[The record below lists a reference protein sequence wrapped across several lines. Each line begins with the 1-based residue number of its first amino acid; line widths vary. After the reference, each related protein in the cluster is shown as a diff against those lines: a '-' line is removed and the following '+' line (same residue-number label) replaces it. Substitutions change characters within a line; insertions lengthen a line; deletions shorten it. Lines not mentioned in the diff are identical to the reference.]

1 MTQKQNSKNVDTNI
15 KVLLNSYYDDDGG
28 DNNDGSDVT
37 RDRLSNYA
45 SCKAELV
52 GTTGNDF
59 QPLTIV
65 GKSSILDAAGLLDP
79 PQDMATSYL
88 H

>member
-52 GTTGNDF
+52 GITGNDF

-79 PQDMATSYL
+79 PQDIATSYL

>member
-15 KVLLNSYYDDDGG
+15 KVLLNSHYDDDGG

-37 RDRLSNYA
+37 RDRLSNYP
-45 SCKAELV
+45 SSKA
-52 GTTGNDF
+52 
-59 QPLTIV
+59 
-65 GKSSILDAAGLLDP
+65 DAAGLLDP
-79 PQDMATSYL
+79 PQNIATSYL